1 MGIRAAVILEQ
12 SGARPAWGAG
22 TAHPKWGDVEEEK
35 RNTAANR
42 MLMAAY
48 LGRP

>member
-1 MGIRAAVILEQ
+1 MERNP
-12 SGARPAWGAG
+12 RGAG

-35 RNTAANR
+35 QDTAANR